1 MSAFLIYEGKA
12 AVALLVFYLFYRF
25 LLKKETFHRLNRAV
39 LVGTMLLSF
48 VLPLC
53 VITVR
58 KPIEALPVAF
68 DVPPDGTKGGIESVL
83 AAGKGAAWIQA
94 GPTVLLVLFWAGV
107 AVVLVHVLIS
117 VLSIVRIIRQGKTV
131 CEDDDYKITVTERKV
146 EPFSWMRHIVLS
158 RTDWEAPHDFILA
171 HEKAHIR
178 HGHSAEVLLV
188 DILGAFQWFN
198 PAVWMLR
205 ADLREIHEYE
215 ADDAVLRTGADI
227 REYQYLLI
235 KKTVGKSGY
244 SVANSLNHSILK
256 KRITMMSKSKSPL
269 FRGLRAL
276 YVLPLVCLCIGLQAQ
291 TVYDPVASPL
301 FILRQARG
309 VEKVITRAEFDRIE
323 PYRIRSID
331 VLKDESAKEKYGERG
346 ADGVVIVTLKGPQEL
361 EEIVVVSYQDAE
373 DVPAP
378 SYYGDPDTMPVFQ
391 GEGASAFSRW
401 LSQRIVRPSDC
412 GHAGMMNVSFVVAAD
427 GNVKDVVVVDGVC
440 EELDAL
446 VVSLVRQSPKWE
458 PATAGGRPVEQCLM
472 IPISFHVRHAVR

>member
-48 VLPLC
+48 LLPLC
-53 VITVR
+53 VITVH
-58 KPIEALPVAF
+58 KPIEALPVGF
-68 DVPPDGTKGGIESVL
+68 DVPPGGTEGGIE
-83 AAGKGAAWIQA
+83 AGKGAAWMQA
-94 GPTVLLVLFWAGV
+94 WPTVLLVLFWAGV
-107 AVVLVHVLIS
+107 AVVSARALIS
-117 VLSIVRIIRQGKTV
+117 ILSVVRIVRQGKTV
-131 CEDDDYKITVTERKV
+131 CEDGDCKITVTERKV

-158 RTDWEAPHDFILA
+158 RTDWEAPHDLILV

-178 HGHSAEVLLV
+178 HGHSAEALLV
-188 DILGAFQWFN
+188 DMLGAFQWFN

-205 ADLREIHEYE
+205 ADLRAIHEYE

-256 KRITMMSKSKSPL
+256 NRITMMSKSKSPL

-276 YVLPLVCLCIGLQAQ
+276 YVLPLVCLCLGLQAQ
-291 TVYDPVASPL
+291 TVYDPEVSPL

-309 VEKVITRAEFDRIE
+309 GEKVITRAEFDKIDSDGIHSIE
-323 PYRIRSID
+323 
-331 VLKDESAKEKYGERG
+331 VLKDKSATEKYGERG
-346 ADGVVIVTLKGPQEL
+346 ADGVIIVTLKGPQEL
-361 EEIVVVSYQDAE
+361 EEIVVISYQDAE
-373 DVPAP
+373 DVPVP
-378 SYYGDPDTMPVFQ
+378 SYQGDPDTMPSFQ
-391 GEGASAFSRW
+391 GEGVSAFSRW
-401 LSQRIVRPSDC
+401 LSRQIVRPSNC
-412 GHAGMMNVSFVVAAD
+412 GHAGMMNISFVVAAD
-427 GNVKDVVVVDGVC
+427 GNVKDIVVVDGVC

-446 VVSLVRQSPKWE
+446 VVSLVKKSPKWE

-472 IPISFHVRHAVR
+472 IPISFHVRHSVR